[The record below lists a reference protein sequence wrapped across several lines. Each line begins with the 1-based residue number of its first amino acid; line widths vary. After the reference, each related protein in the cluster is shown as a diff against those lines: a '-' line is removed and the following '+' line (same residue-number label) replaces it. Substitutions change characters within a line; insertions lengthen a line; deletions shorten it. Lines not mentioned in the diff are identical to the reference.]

1 MGHFPLYIFENILM
15 GHFPFFLYGT
25 FSFIGHF
32 HGTPYDYTCKT
43 FVLLVSYRYNSA
55 IHKAHF
61 KRWIKTSKTLSQFY
75 YYYYYTTAIYT
86 HGIYIWSIGR
96 EPVFC
101 SARSKIL
108 PLFTWL
114 TLVVWLVEHKSPLE
128 LLRGS

>member
-15 GHFPFFLYGT
+15 GHIPFLLYGT

-61 KRWIKTSKTLSQFY
+61 KRWITTSKTLSQFY

-86 HGIYIWSIGR
+86 YD
-96 EPVFC
+96 P
-101 SARSKIL
+101 
-108 PLFTWL
+108 
-114 TLVVWLVEHKSPLE
+114 
-128 LLRGS
+128 